1 MSEDLALRA
10 LAAYPNMDEPKLTRL
25 TGGLLNTT
33 YQVDASGGRFVL
45 QSLNP
50 IFKPEVNDDI
60 DAVTAHL
67 ERRGLVTTRVV
78 RTRDGAL
85 CTVIG
90 AQCWR
95 VLTFVPGTH
104 TLSRVQDPNIAAEA
118 GALVARFHL
127 ALSDLQ
133 HTFKFARLGVHDTPT
148 HMKTL
153 ATAFA
158 EHAAHRYFSRIAPV
172 AEKIL
177 REWDRFGAAATPPAK
192 QRLVHGDLKIS
203 NVLFGDRGA
212 VCLIDLD
219 TLANM
224 PLMHELGD
232 AWRSWCNPVG
242 EDSTDTR
249 FDLGLFRAS
258 ASAYFK
264 VARAFITPEELASLE
279 HGTALIALELSARF
293 CADAF
298 RESYFGWNA
307 DKYPDRSTHNLE
319 RAMGQLNLYSSVRAQ
334 QGDIARVLKE
344 GA

>member
-1 MSEDLALRA
+1 
-10 LAAYPNMDEPKLTRL
+10 
-25 TGGLLNTT
+25 
-33 YQVDASGGRFVL
+33 L

-60 DAVTAHL
+60 DAVTLHL
-67 ERRGLVTTRVV
+67 QRRGLVTTRLV
-78 RTRDGAL
+78 RTRDGSL
-85 CTVIG
+85 CKVMDG
-90 AQCWR
+90 QCWR
-95 VLTFVPGTH
+95 VLTFVPDTH
-104 TLSRVQDPNIAAEA
+104 TLSRVQDQRVAAEA
-118 GALVARFHL
+118 GALVGRFHL

-133 HTFKFARLGVHDTPT
+133 HTFKFARLGVHDTPR
-148 HMKTL
+148 HMQTL
-153 ATAFA
+153 STAFA
-158 EHAAHRYFSRIAPV
+158 QHGSHRYFARIAPV

-177 REWDRFGAAATPPAK
+177 REWDLYGAAASPPTK

-203 NVLFGDRGA
+203 NVLFNAQGA

-242 EDSTDTR
+242 EDSTQTR
-249 FDLGLFRAS
+249 FDMSLFRAS

-307 DKYPDRSTHNLE
+307 EKYPDRSTHNLE

-334 QGDIARVLKE
+334 QGDIARVLRE
-344 GA
+344 GS